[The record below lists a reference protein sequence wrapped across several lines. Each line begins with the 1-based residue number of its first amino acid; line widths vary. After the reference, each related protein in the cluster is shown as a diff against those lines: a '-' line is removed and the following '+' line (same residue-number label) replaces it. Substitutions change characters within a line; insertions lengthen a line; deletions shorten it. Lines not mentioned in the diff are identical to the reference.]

1 MPKPVEFT
9 YAETINRAAM
19 KLLAMSFRPELKAS
33 LIDEIGAAVAIRGG
47 QIDNQW
53 LANFDLRIVFEEIAE
68 RTMAILSVVLRQR
81 LPNIADEM
89 DAAFGESLRDLLELI
104 RTSVSYTV
112 ASGITPIGRPARRR
126 RGSERRAPDRAGQ
139 TTS

>member
-19 KLLAMSFRPELKAS
+19 KLLAMKLFGPRLKAS

-53 LANFDLRIVFEEIAE
+53 LMNFDLRIVFEEIAE
-68 RTMAILSVVLRQR
+68 RTMAMLSVVHFVSACRT
-81 LPNIADEM
+81 IADEM
-89 DAAFGESLRDLLELI
+89 DAAFGESLRNLL
-104 RTSVSYTV
+104 
-112 ASGITPIGRPARRR
+112 ASFAQQFPRL
-126 RGSERRAPDRAGQ
+126 
-139 TTS
+139 